1 VKGRTVDRPTYVVKV
16 MLENAEVSMRIFSR
30 LFYAYTHTTD
40 ILQITLSM
48 SERDIVDR
56 ILDNIT

>member
-1 VKGRTVDRPTYVVKV
+1 